1 MNLERFI
8 EAQERDYESALEE
21 MKNGKKETHWIWYI
35 FPQLKGLG
43 MSYFANYYG
52 IEDLEEAKAYFEN
65 EYLRNHLLEITEA
78 VFSIPTNNIK
88 SVMDSPDD
96 LKLKSSMT
104 LFYEAT
110 KEEIFKQVLEKY
122 YEGKLDEQTIR
133 LLKKVR

>member
-21 MKNGKKETHWIWYI
+21 IRNGKKETHWIWYI

-43 MSYFANYYG
+43 MSYYADYYG
-52 IEDLEEAKAYFEN
+52 IENLEEAKAYFEN
-65 EYLRNHLLEITEA
+65 EYLRNHLLEITKSLL
-78 VFSIPTNNIK
+78 SIPTNNIK
-88 SVMDSPDD
+88 SVMDPPDD

-110 KEEIFKQVLEKY
+110 KNEIFKQVLEKY
-122 YEGKLDEQTIR
+122 YEGNLDEQTLR
-133 LLKKVR
+133 LLKR

>member
-43 MSYFANYYG
+43 MSYYADYYG

-65 EYLRNHLLEITEA
+65 EYLRNHLLEITKA
-78 VFSIPTNNIK
+78 ILSIPTNNIK
-88 SVMDSPDD
+88 NVMDPPDD

-110 KEEIFKQVLEKY
+110 KNEIFKQVLEKY
-122 YEGKLDEQTIR
+122 YEGKLDEHTIK
-133 LLKKVR
+133 LLKR

>member
-43 MSYFANYYG
+43 SSSMADYYG
-52 IEDLEEAKAYFEN
+52 IDGIEEARAYLEN
-65 EYLRNHLLEITEA
+65 EYLRNHLLEITKA
-78 VFSIPTNNIK
+78 ILSIPTNNIK
-88 SVMDSPDD
+88 NVMDPPDD

-110 KEEIFKQVLEKY
+110 KNEIFKQVLEKY
-122 YEGKLDEQTIR
+122 YEGKLDEHTIK
-133 LLKKVR
+133 LLKR

>member
-43 MSYFANYYG
+43 MSYYADYYG
-52 IEDLEEAKAYFEN
+52 IEDLEEAHAYFEN

-78 VFSIPTNNIK
+78 VLSIPTNNILE
-88 SVMDSPDD
+88 VMDPPDD

-104 LFYEAT
+104 LFYEST
-110 KEEIFKQVLEKY
+110 KDEIFKQVLDTY
-122 YEGKLDEQTIR
+122 YEGKLDEQTLK
-133 LLKKVR
+133 LLKTR

>member
-43 MSYFANYYG
+43 MSYYADYYG
-52 IEDLEEAKAYFEN
+52 IEDLEEAKAYFAN

-78 VFSIPTNNIK
+78 VLSIPTNNIK
-88 SVMDSPDD
+88 SVMDPPDD

-110 KEEIFKQVLEKY
+110 KREIFKQVLEKY
-122 YEGKLDEQTIR
+122 YEGSLDEQTLK
-133 LLKKVR
+133 LLKR

>member
-8 EAQERDYESALEE
+8 EAQERDYPSALEE

-43 MSYFANYYG
+43 MSYYANYYG

-65 EYLRNHLLEITEA
+65 EYLRNHLLEITK
-78 VFSIPTNNIK
+78 VLLSIPTNNIGGI
-88 SVMDSPDD
+88 MEPPDD

-122 YEGKLDEQTIR
+122 YEGKLDSLTIER
-133 LLKKVR
+133 IRK